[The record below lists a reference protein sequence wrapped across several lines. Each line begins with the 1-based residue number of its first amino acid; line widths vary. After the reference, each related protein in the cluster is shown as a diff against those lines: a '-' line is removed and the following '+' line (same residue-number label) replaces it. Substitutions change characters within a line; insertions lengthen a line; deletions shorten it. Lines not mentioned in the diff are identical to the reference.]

1 MEEFSREYDPLTGV
15 ITRSGFVD
23 DKLVIRKDAD
33 LSALVQHTTAQRN
46 DEDQSRQGIK
56 NGWWK
61 VASIDPITQIE
72 LLNIGIDLYKSSA
85 REIVAGLRKLNK
97 EYFITT
103 TKRV

>member
-1 MEEFSREYDPLTGV
+1 MEEFSREYDPLTGT

-33 LSALVQHTTAQRN
+33 LSGLVAHTNALRN
-46 DEDQSRQGIK
+46 DESYSNDGIK
-56 NGWWK
+56 KSWFH
-61 VASIDPITQIE
+61 VASISEVTQVE
-72 LLNIGIDLYKSSA
+72 LLKIGIDIFRA
-85 REIVAGLRKLNK
+85 TPREIVAGLRKLNK